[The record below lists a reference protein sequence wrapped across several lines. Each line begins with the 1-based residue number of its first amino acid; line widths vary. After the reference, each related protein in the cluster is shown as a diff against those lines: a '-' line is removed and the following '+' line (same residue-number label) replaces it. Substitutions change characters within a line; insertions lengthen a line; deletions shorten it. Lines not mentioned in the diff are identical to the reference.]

1 MDPEPTL
8 PLCGREPGQ
17 RLKDK
22 RDRALALIK
31 AAQLSRKGSQSQ
43 SLPTRYCIY
52 SVRMLACVCMC
63 VFVWVCMHPCVSV
76 GVCVSV
82 CICLSVHV
90 CLFLCVCVCVSVCV
104 CLSFCVCA
112 CLSVCFHVSVCLCVR
127 VCGAHA
133 QSPGWKQPCQFREHR
148 QMWWDS
154 SWRTTAAEV
163 PVLRVALSLF
173 LKIAPQ
179 NACFQSTVT
188 GKLFPRCFSRFAC
201 FRGSVFSSS
210 ITYTYFYMVLLSR
223 FFRKV
228 ALTTSPWMGRG
239 LVVQETISE

>member
-43 SLPTRYCIY
+43 SLPTCYCIY

-82 CICLSVHV
+82 CICLCMSVCFYVSVSVCPYVSVCHSVSVHV
-90 CLFLCVCVCVSVCV
+90 CLSVSMCLCVCVSVCV
-104 CLSFCVCA
+104 VHMLSHQVG
-112 CLSVCFHVSVCLCVR
+112 SSHVSSGSTDR
-127 VCGAHA
+127 CGGTLLGG
-133 QSPGWKQPCQFREHR
+133 QLQLKFQCYVW
-148 QMWWDS
+148 
-154 SWRTTAAEV
+154 
-163 PVLRVALSLF
+163 LSASF
-173 LKIAPQ
+173 
-179 NACFQSTVT
+179 
-188 GKLFPRCFSRFAC
+188 
-201 FRGSVFSSS
+201 
-210 ITYTYFYMVLLSR
+210 
-223 FFRKV
+223 
-228 ALTTSPWMGRG
+228 
-239 LVVQETISE
+239 